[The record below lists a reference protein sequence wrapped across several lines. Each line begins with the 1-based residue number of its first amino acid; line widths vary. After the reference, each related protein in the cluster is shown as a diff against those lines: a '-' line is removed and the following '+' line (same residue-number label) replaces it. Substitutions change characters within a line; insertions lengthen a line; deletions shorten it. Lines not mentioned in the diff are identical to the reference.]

1 MKVGY
6 VQFKPIFGKN
16 DENLSSALELLKE
29 GVGMGGELM
38 VLPELFNSGYVFK
51 NRRELEDSA
60 EEIPNGKNG

>member
-1 MKVGY
+1 VKVGY